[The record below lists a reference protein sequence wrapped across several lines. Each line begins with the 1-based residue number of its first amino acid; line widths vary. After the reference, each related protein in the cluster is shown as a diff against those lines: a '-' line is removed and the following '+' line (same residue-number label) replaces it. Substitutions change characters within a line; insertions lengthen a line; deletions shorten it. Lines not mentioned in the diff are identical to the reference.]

1 MFTYQGQRFF
11 WGYSPDRQTCGL
23 WEADDPAGSP
33 YQTWP
38 ISEHEDA
45 WRVFRSLEP
54 FATAC
59 DQPVDTSSGHGTE
72 RIASAAPP
80 ATLERDHG
88 STAAGFGTDID
99 FGSESVAPGV
109 VADFPGESTSTP
121 RWRLLT
127 LIVVL
132 VVVVAA
138 GAVFGV
144 RSIRSKA
151 PVVSPAKAVLTAAT
165 TTQRLHSARMSMT
178 ETITGPSGSATST
191 VSASGDIEFST
202 GEASLMMTV
211 GGEKISV
218 LSSNGSV
225 FISIPQIS
233 QLIPGKSWVSV
244 PVSNTSSVAGGAL
257 SGANPEQMLQ
267 LLASQGNVVS
277 RIGSST
283 VDGVAVDGYEVLINN
298 VAAEAQLSTS
308 GLPAS
313 VVQAEEQ
320 FLKAVGPIVYKLYV
334 DSDNQ
339 LRAMD
344 FAMTVP
350 GTSETSVAAQ
360 VTFSDFGVPVSLT
373 APSPSAV
380 ASWEQFLYV
389 AVAAGESTS
398 F

>member
-1 MFTYQGQRFF
+1 
-11 WGYSPDRQTCGL
+11 
-23 WEADDPAGSP
+23 
-33 YQTWP
+33 
-38 ISEHEDA
+38 
-45 WRVFRSLEP
+45 
-54 FATAC
+54 
-59 DQPVDTSSGHGTE
+59 
-72 RIASAAPP
+72 
-80 ATLERDHG
+80 
-88 STAAGFGTDID
+88 
-99 FGSESVAPGV
+99 
-109 VADFPGESTSTP
+109 
-121 RWRLLT
+121 
-127 LIVVL
+127 
-132 VVVVAA
+132 
-138 GAVFGV
+138 
-144 RSIRSKA
+144 
-151 PVVSPAKAVLTAAT
+151 
-165 TTQRLHSARMSMT
+165 
-178 ETITGPSGSATST
+178 
-191 VSASGDIEFST
+191 
-202 GEASLMMTV
+202 
-211 GGEKISV
+211 
-218 LSSNGSV
+218 
-225 FISIPQIS
+225 
-233 QLIPGKSWVSV
+233 V